1 MSGILRPLEHMSL
14 LILDVCL
21 RGESDP
27 VPVAQSSGKFD
38 QSSPTGLQDPQDLQK
53 LGPGST
59 QTQLLLFP
67 RIRSACLYGLPL
79 GSVSSLLFRDRVSHS
94 LGWLEFP
101 HRAAKECS

>member
-21 RGESDP
+21 RGKSDP

-53 LGPGST
+53 PGPGST

-67 RIRSACLYGLPL
+67 HIRQPASM
-79 GSVSSLLFRDRVSHS
+79 VSHWV
-94 LGWLEFP
+94 LFP
-101 HRAAKECS
+101 PFFSETESHIV